1 MGVED
6 IRHAV
11 NEDPSRFAPV
21 KWLLEPRL
29 PESRGERVGSIRR
42 RVLDGNP
49 AEISVPYFRLRKGE
63 GVAVIAPLGD
73 LRTAGHGVP
82 RGVGPLDAGFQ
93 THRDLPWESGTSTP
107 NIYRSSLGSQCSTTD
122 YGQRRCLLRGLN

>member
-11 NEDPSRFAPV
+11 DEDPAWFTPAKR
-21 KWLLEPRL
+21 LLEPRL
-29 PESRGERVGSIRR
+29 PESRRERIGSIRR
-42 RVLDGNP
+42 RVLDRNP
-49 AEISVPYFRLRKGE
+49 AEIRFPYFRLRKRE
-63 GVAVIAPLGD
+63 GVAVIAALGD

-93 THRDLPWESGTSTP
+93 THRDLPWESGTSNP
-107 NIYRSSLGSQCSTTD
+107 NIYRS
-122 YGQRRCLLRGLN
+122 